1 MILFVDEEEV
11 TYYPIVDSNTELS
24 SSDKGSFEKEA
35 LPPATE
41 VSVDYIK
48 KKIVRVVFPLLWPL
62 SMTIDQILHLYSQ
75 IHFDNNNATLSI
87 GEAIQSEGARFVPA
101 FDLINVVE
109 KIEEVQS
116 FGPSNSA
123 SQQHEN
129 SQTDNNTSL
138 QNAGQEGRPI
148 SN

>member
-1 MILFVDEEEV
+1 
-11 TYYPIVDSNTELS
+11 
-24 SSDKGSFEKEA
+24 
-35 LPPATE
+35 
-41 VSVDYIK
+41 
-48 KKIVRVVFPLLWPL
+48 
-62 SMTIDQILHLYSQ
+62 MTIDQILHLYSQ